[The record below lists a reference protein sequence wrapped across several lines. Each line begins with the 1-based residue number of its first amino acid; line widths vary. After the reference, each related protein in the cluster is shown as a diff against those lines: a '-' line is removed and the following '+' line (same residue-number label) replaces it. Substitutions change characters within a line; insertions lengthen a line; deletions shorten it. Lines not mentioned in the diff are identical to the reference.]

1 MSSEPTTIAHLS
13 DLHFGRVDGSLAEAL
28 LTDLA
33 ALAPTLVVVS
43 GDLTQRA
50 RRTQFRDARRFL
62 DRLPAPYLVVPG
74 NHDIPLYD
82 VVRRAFKPLDRYR
95 ETITGDLAPTYLDDA
110 LAVLGL
116 NTARPSV
123 WKEGRISKAQL
134 ALIRW
139 LGSVDGARLRV
150 LVTHH
155 PFIPP
160 PGRETPLVRR
170 GAEALRI
177 AAECGVDVCLG
188 GHLHVGYT
196 GDGRAYHPGLGR
208 SIVVVQAGTAISNRR
223 RGEPNGYNFL
233 RVTRD
238 QLEVEVRIA
247 AGGRYAP
254 LRSSRFART
263 ATGWEAAA

>member
-1 MSSEPTTIAHLS
+1 MSTIAHLS
-13 DLHFGRVDGSLAEAL
+13 DLHFGRVDGALADAL

-33 ALAPTLVVVS
+33 ALAPTLVVIS

-50 RRTQFRDARRFL
+50 RRSQFRDARRFL

-82 VVRRAFKPLDRYR
+82 VFRRAFKPLDRYR
-95 ETITGDLAPTYLDDA
+95 ETITADLAPTYLDDA

-160 PGRETPLVRR
+160 PGRQTPLVRR
-170 GAEALRI
+170 GDEALRI
-177 AAECGVDVCLG
+177 AAACGVDLCLG

-196 GDGRAYHPGLGR
+196 GDVRAYHPGLGR

-238 QLEVEVRIA
+238 GLEVEVRIA

-254 LRSSRFART
+254 LRTSRFART